1 MFPKYWND
9 NNLMIWVYV
18 ASGEFTFWIARL
30 NFWINGSII
39 ALPTDSLIIVVFN
52 SSTTFSTT
60 LHKSNFKTISD
71 SWRLN
76 QLSNRLFKSYLEI
89 FLPFCLTEASYI
101 LPTHPTQYNT
111 KYFHLIKALSRK
123 LFNISLKC

>member
-9 NNLMIWVYV
+9 NNLMILVYV

-60 LHKSNFKTISD
+60 LHKSNFKPSQT
-71 SWRLN
+71 
-76 QLSNRLFKSYLEI
+76 LEGWINFQTAFSKAILKI
-89 FLPFCLTEASYI
+89 FCHFV
-101 LPTHPTQYNT
+101 
-111 KYFHLIKALSRK
+111 
-123 LFNISLKC
+123 